1 MLIHCVTLRF
11 KESASADDIE
21 AFAQAVAALP
31 GRLDFP
37 IHTRQGRDL
46 GERPTNAD
54 YAIVT
59 KFETVEDFA
68 AYLVHPAHL
77 ALPREPVESVQSVQF
92 RVEER
97 EV

>member
-11 KESASADDIE
+11 KESASVADIE

-31 GRLDFP
+31 GQLDFP
-37 IHTRQGRDL
+37 IRTRQGHDL
-46 GERPTNAD
+46 SERPANAD

-59 KFETVEDFA
+59 EFETLEDFA

-77 ALPREPVESVQSVQF
+77 ALPREPVASVQSVQF
-92 RVEER
+92 RVEVPEA
-97 EV
+97 